1 MSWKCCYAKKKG
13 KMEIST
19 VKKMEKEALKESR
32 IDFVRLGMALFFMV
46 AVLSYSFLSTGGI
59 PNNMFLAIAAL
70 FGAYMAMNIGA
81 NDVANN
87 VGPAV
92 GSKALTM
99 GGAIVIAAIFE
110 AGGALIAGGDV
121 VKTIKKGIIDISAF
135 GSNTDSFIWAMMA
148 ALLAAAV
155 WLNFATMAK
164 APVSTTHSIVGG
176 VMGAGIAAA
185 GFSIVAWGTM
195 AKIAASWII
204 SPILGGVVAAIFLF
218 SIKKTMVYKEDKIKA
233 ATKWVP
239 VFVAIM
245 SWAFVTYLT
254 LKGLK
259 KIWPNIV
266 EILVFLP
273 DAKKP
278 SFLVAAIF
286 GLIVAGIVYMIVKK
300 RVAKKAST
308 IENSRSGVNA
318 LFTVPLIFAAGLL
331 SFAHG
336 ANDVANAIGPLAAI
350 NDAVMTGGI
359 SSKAEIPLWVMA
371 VGALG
376 IAIGLGL
383 YGPKLIKTVGSEITE
398 LDQMRAFSVAMAAS
412 ITVIIASQLGLPVSS
427 THIAV
432 GGIFGVGFLREYL
445 EDSDAKDNIATEKE
459 AIVDEKKLLKAFQGE
474 LKTLEVKKD
483 KQQSDY
489 ERVVELYKMIDK
501 EETKIKEAKKHL
513 KSAKKVQYVKRD
525 AVKKI
530 IAAWVITVPAAA
542 LLSALIYFMIRG
554 IVL

>member
-1 MSWKCCYAKKKG
+1 
-13 KMEIST
+13 MEIGT
-19 VKKMEKEALKESR
+19 VKKMEQEAMKSSI
-32 IDFVRLGMALFFMV
+32 IDFRRLGIALLFMV
-46 AVLSYSFLSTGGI
+46 AVLIYNYINSGGI
-59 PNNMFLAIAAL
+59 PNNVFLAIAAL

-99 GGAIVIAAIFE
+99 GGAIAIAAIFE
-110 AGGALIAGGDV
+110 AAGALIAGGDV
-121 VKTIKKGIIDISAF
+121 VKTIKKGIIDIAAF
-135 GSNTDSFIWAMMA
+135 GGHADSFIWAMMA
-148 ALLAAAV
+148 ALLAAAL

-204 SPILGGVVAAIFLF
+204 SPVLGGIIAAIFLF
-218 SIKKTMVYKEDKIKA
+218 AIKKTIVYKEDKIKA
-233 ATKWVP
+233 ANIWVP
-239 VFVAIM
+239 IFVAIM

-259 KIWPNIV
+259 KVWPQIV
-266 EILVFLP
+266 DIFAFLP
-273 DAKKP
+273 DTGKP
-278 SFLVAAIF
+278 SFLTASLMGLCVAI
-286 GLIVAGIVYMIVKK
+286 LVYVFVKNK
-300 RVAKKAST
+300 MKNTPKD
-308 IENSRSGVNA
+308 IQNSRDGVNI
-318 LFTVPLIFAAGLL
+318 LFTVPLIFSAALL

-359 SSKAEIPLWVMA
+359 SSKAGIPLWVMG
-371 VGALG
+371 VGAIG
-376 IAIGLGL
+376 IAIGLAL

-398 LDQMRAFSVAMAAS
+398 LDQMRAFSIAMAAS

-427 THIAV
+427 THIAI

-445 EDSDAKDNIATEKE
+445 DKTNFSDIIEEDRKRLLEQKSILKAYAKELKRI
-459 AIVDEKKLLKAFQGE
+459 EKKEDK
-474 LKTLEVKKD
+474 KKKD
-483 KQQSDY
+483 YQRIAK
-489 ERVVELYKMIDK
+489 LYSLL
-501 EETKIKEAKKHL
+501 EEESEAVKEAKRQL
-513 KSAKKVQYVKRD
+513 KTDKQVQYVKRD

-530 IAAWVITVPAAA
+530 VAAWVITVPAAA
-542 LLSALIYFMIRG
+542 ILSAAIYFMIRG

>member
-1 MSWKCCYAKKKG
+1 
-13 KMEIST
+13 MEIQT
-19 VKKMEKEALKESR
+19 VKKMQKEAIKSSAP
-32 IDFVRLGMALFFMV
+32 DFYRLGFALFFMV
-46 AVLSYSFLSTGGI
+46 AVLTYSFMSTGGI
-59 PNNMFLAIAAL
+59 PNNVFLAIAAL

-99 GGAIVIAAIFE
+99 GGAIVIAAVFE
-110 AGGALIAGGDV
+110 AAGALIAGGDV
-121 VKTIKKGIIDISAF
+121 VKTIKKGIIDIAAF
-135 GSNTDSFIWAMMA
+135 GGNTDSFIWAMMA
-148 ALLAAAV
+148 ALLAAAL

-195 AKIAASWII
+195 GKIAASWVI
-204 SPILGGVVAAIFLF
+204 SPVLGGIIAASFLLA
-218 SIKKTMVYKEDKIKA
+218 IKKTMVYKENKIEA
-233 ATKWVP
+233 AVKWVP
-239 VFVAIM
+239 VFVSIM

-259 KIWPNIV
+259 KVWPHIV
-266 EILVFLP
+266 DILIFLP
-273 DAKKP
+273 DTKKP
-278 SFLVAAIF
+278 TFIVAAIF
-286 GLIVAGIVYMIVKK
+286 GLLVAAAVYFIVRITII
-300 RVAKKAST
+300 KKAST
-308 IENSRSGVNA
+308 IENSRAGINM
-318 LFTVPLIFAAGLL
+318 LFTVPLIFAAALL

-359 SSKAEIPLWVMA
+359 SSKAGIPLWVMA

-376 IAIGLGL
+376 IAIGLAL

-445 EDSDAKDNIATEKE
+445 EGSEVKNDIEVEKE
-459 AIVDEKKLLKAFQGE
+459 HIIDEKKHLKALSAE
-474 LKTLEVKKD
+474 LERLEGKKE
-483 KQQSDY
+483 KKKADY
-489 ERVVELYKMIDK
+489 ERIVTLYKMID
-501 EETKIKEAKKHL
+501 EEEALLKEAKKHL
-513 KSAKKVQYVKRD
+513 KSARKVQYVKRD

-542 LLSALIYFMIRG
+542 VLSAAIYFMIRG

>member
-1 MSWKCCYAKKKG
+1 
-13 KMEIST
+13 MEIQT
-19 VKKMEKEALKESR
+19 IKKMQKEALKGSGF
-32 IDFVRLGMALFFMV
+32 DFIRLGAALFFMV

-59 PNNMFLAIAAL
+59 PNNVFLAIAAL

-110 AGGALIAGGDV
+110 AAGALIAGGDV
-121 VKTIKKGIIDISAF
+121 VKTIKKGIIDIAAF
-135 GSNTDSFIWAMMA
+135 GGNTDSFIWAMMA
-148 ALLAAAV
+148 ALLAAAL

-195 AKIAASWII
+195 GKIAASWVI
-204 SPILGGVVAAIFLF
+204 SPVLGGIIAASFLF
-218 SIKKTMVYKEDKIKA
+218 AIKKTMVFKKNKIEA
-233 ATKWVP
+233 AVKWVP

-245 SWAFVTYLT
+245 SWAFITYLT

-259 KIWPNIV
+259 KVWPHIV
-266 EILVFLP
+266 DILIFLP
-273 DAKKP
+273 DTQKP
-278 SFLVAAIF
+278 TFMVAAIF
-286 GLIVAGIVYMIVKK
+286 GLLVATLVYFIMRITII
-300 RVAKKAST
+300 KKAST
-308 IENSRSGVNA
+308 LENSRAGINM
-318 LFTVPLIFAAGLL
+318 LFTVPLIFAAALL

-359 SSKAEIPLWVMA
+359 SVKAGIPLWVMA

-376 IAIGLGL
+376 IALGLAL
-383 YGPKLIKTVGSEITE
+383 YGPKLIRTVGSEITE

-432 GGIFGVGFLREYL
+432 GGIFGVGFLREFL
-445 EDSDAKDNIATEKE
+445 DGSEVKEEIIHEKE
-459 AIVDEKKLLKAFQGE
+459 LILDEKKHLKALQAE
-474 LKTLEVKKD
+474 LQTLEAKKE
-483 KQQSDY
+483 KKKSDY
-489 ERVVELYKMIDK
+489 ERIVDLYKMIDE
-501 EETKIKEAKKHL
+501 EETLIKEAKKHL
-513 KSAKKVQYVKRD
+513 KTARKVKYVKRE

-542 LLSALIYFMIRG
+542 VLSAAIYFMIKG